1 MSGKISMAAL
11 WKRIYFRIPVYI
23 ITGCMVLYASGVLA
37 MDKILFPNGNSETY
51 RYPKSGNIT
60 LSSGSEKLDAFF
72 HRGRAGMPVILYSH
86 GNGEILAWVKPLLER
101 FIARGYGVMAYDYAG
116 YGNSTG
122 VPGEVQAYKDIDAAY
137 RYLVDKE
144 NIQPGDIVVMGF
156 SVGSGPSCYLAAREK
171 VKALVIVSGFASAAQ
186 VVLPFSV
193 PFDKFPNAERLKK
206 CRVPLL
212 IFHGKNDK
220 VVPIR
225 NGEKLFESSAAP
237 VRKFYREDAGH
248 NDIFQRTTNFFR
260 KFEDFLNETVKR
272 NP

>member
-1 MSGKISMAAL
+1 MSFNISVAAV
-11 WKRIYFRIPVYI
+11 WKKVYFRMPVYI

-72 HRGRAGMPVILYSH
+72 HRGRAGLPVILYSH
-86 GNGEILAWVKPLLER
+86 GNGEILAWVKPLLAD

-137 RYLVDKE
+137 RYLIEKE
-144 NIQPGDIVVMGF
+144 KIAPGDIVVMGF
-156 SVGSGPSCYLAAREK
+156 SVGSGPSCYLAAKEQ

-206 CRVPLL
+206 CRIPLL
-212 IFHGKNDK
+212 LFHGTGDK
-220 VVPIR
+220 IVPIR

-248 NDIFQRTTNFFR
+248 NDIFHKTPGFFQ
-260 KFEDFLNETVKR
+260 KIKEFLEKL
-272 NP
+272 